1 MKKTLKMRALFFS
14 MVLVLLCVTV
24 VPTVNAGEKW
34 YDNQVE
40 ESEADII
47 ASIMADKTE
56 VRPGDEITVTFNV
69 DKMPDN
75 GLGLKAINARI
86 AYDPTKLTI
95 LQTVDEYDYPCDYIV
110 PGDLGEDMGL
120 RLGTAG
126 TITDEVAGYVP
137 GVDYD
142 HKVIGIGKAN
152 EYPSRN
158 PGTLL
163 EIKFRVNEGATGNL
177 GMFIYPIK
185 PNGEEG
191 LDKYSGFNAAG
202 AYRNENGIFETNVE
216 DTYYLNYNIDE
227 VEIVNPTTNIYFEGI
242 TRLTLD
248 TAENTE
254 EDIRDYLVIEPND
267 ATDIGTM
274 KWDTED
280 HDVAIANN
288 GIVTAVGNGTTNV
301 VVTIGDCVA
310 KLPVTVTV
318 PVTGVEFEGIDEV
331 NLDLTTNPKTDLSGY
346 VKVSPNDADVEGYN
360 WRSDNTEVATVD
372 ENGVVTAVGK
382 GTANII
388 VEVSNHEATIPVNVK
403 ASVGSVSFDPDLKEV
418 VLDTKVDTT
427 EELKDYLV
435 FTPEDPDYTNM
446 TWTSSDPE
454 VATVDS
460 DTGIVTAVGNG
471 NAIITVN
478 VDGKTATIPVSVT
491 VPLENITVE
500 KSEVTLYKNESVDV
514 KVTANPD
521 GAKWRTLKASIKSG
535 DDFAYAEDTEEGVKI
550 TGLAEGTS
558 VVTVAANDGD
568 TPELVKEITVNVK
581 ENRITS
587 VDVTAENDDEILRG
601 STKQL
606 KTSYEVEEPDR
617 ETTDDTKVT
626 WTSSDPEVA
635 TVDENGVVT
644 GLKDGKVTITATIAG
659 KSDTYEVTV
668 KEVHVEGIVISDET
682 IENLQNAQPEVGDTI
697 EIPFTVNPEDCTDV
711 EEEILEFVKTQF
723 DEEMVDVTV
732 SYDEETKTGTI
743 SVTTKKAGTTEVTV
757 EAGEET
763 YVMSFNVTEPVTET
777 PDEEE
782 APETA
787 DMPVVAMTIIMTLSI
802 AGIVASRKILAK

>member
-126 TITDEVAGYVP
+126 TVTDTPANEVP
-137 GVDYD
+137 NVDYA
-142 HKVIGIGKAN
+142 HKVIGISQAN
-152 EYPSRN
+152 AYTSRN

-185 PNGEEG
+185 PNNEDG
-191 LDKYSGFNAAG
+191 LDKFSGFNAAG
-202 AYRNENGIFETNVE
+202 AYRNESGIFETNVE

-227 VEIVNPTTNIYFEGI
+227 VEIVNPATDVYFEGI
-242 TRLTLD
+242 TSLTLD
-248 TAENTE
+248 TVENTSK
-254 EDIRDYLVIEPND
+254 DLSKNVVIVPND
-267 ATDIGTM
+267 ATDGDTM
-274 KWDTED
+274 FWDTED
-280 HDVAIANN
+280 HDVATVNN
-288 GIVTAVGNGTTNV
+288 GIVTAVGKGTTNV
-301 VVTIGDCVA
+301 IVKVGNCIA

-318 PVTGVEFEGIDEV
+318 PVTGVEFDGIDEV
-331 NLDLTTNPKTDLSGY
+331 NLDLTTNPKYDLSGH
-346 VKVSPNDADVEGYN
+346 VKLLPADAEAAGYN
-360 WRSDNTEVATVD
+360 WKSDNPEVATVD
-372 ENGVVTAVGK
+372 NNGVVTAVGK
-382 GTANII
+382 GTANIT

-446 TWTSSDPE
+446 TWTSSDE
-454 VATVDS
+454 KVATVDEN
-460 DTGIVTAVGNG
+460 GVVTAVGNG

-535 DDFAYAEDTEEGVKI
+535 DDFAYAEETEEGVKI

-601 STKQL
+601 NTKQL

-626 WTSSDPEVA
+626 WASSDEEVA

-644 GLKDGKVTITATIAG
+644 GLKDGKATITATIAG

-682 IENLQNAQPEVGDTI
+682 IENLQNSQPVVGDTI
-697 EIPFTVNPEDCTDV
+697 EIPFTVNPEDCTDI

-743 SVTTKKAGTTEVTV
+743 SITTKKAGTTEVTV

-777 PDEEE
+777 PEEE

>member
-1 MKKTLKMRALFFS
+1 MKKTLKMRTLFFS

-126 TITDEVAGYVP
+126 TVTDTPANEVP
-137 GVDYD
+137 NVDYA
-142 HKVIGIGKAN
+142 HKVIGISQAN
-152 EYPSRN
+152 AYPSRN

-191 LDKYSGFNAAG
+191 LDKFSGFNAAG
-202 AYRNENGIFETNVE
+202 AYRNESGIFETNVE

-267 ATDIGTM
+267 ATDIDTM

-280 HDVAIANN
+280 HDVAIVNN

-454 VATVDS
+454 VATVDP
-460 DTGIVTAVGNG
+460 DTGLVTAVGNG
-471 NAIITVN
+471 NATITVN

-535 DDFAYAEDTEEGVKI
+535 DDFAYAEETEEGVKI

-558 VVTVAANDGD
+558 IVTVAANDGD

-601 STKQL
+601 NTKQL

-626 WTSSDPEVA
+626 WASSDEEVA

-644 GLKDGKVTITATIAG
+644 GLKDGKATITATIAG

-682 IENLQNAQPEVGDTI
+682 IENLQNAQPVVGDTI
-697 EIPFTVNPEDCTDV
+697 EIPFTVNPEDCTDI

-763 YVMSFNVTEPVTET
+763 YVISFNVTEPVTET
-777 PDEEE
+777 PEEE

-802 AGIVASRKILAK
+802 AGIVASRKMLVK

>member
-126 TITDEVAGYVP
+126 TVTDTPANEVP
-137 GVDYD
+137 NVDYA
-142 HKVIGIGKAN
+142 HKVIGISQAN
-152 EYPSRN
+152 AYTSRN

-185 PNGEEG
+185 PNNEDG
-191 LDKYSGFNAAG
+191 LDKFSGFNAAG
-202 AYRNENGIFETNVE
+202 AYRNESGIFETNVE

-227 VEIVNPTTNIYFEGI
+227 VEIVNPATDVYFEGI
-242 TRLTLD
+242 TSLTLD
-248 TAENTE
+248 TVENTSK
-254 EDIRDYLVIEPND
+254 DLSKNVVIVPND
-267 ATDIGTM
+267 ATDGDTM
-274 KWDTED
+274 FWDTED
-280 HDVAIANN
+280 HDVATVNN
-288 GIVTAVGNGTTNV
+288 GIVTAVGKGTTNV
-301 VVTIGDCVA
+301 IVKVGNCIA

-318 PVTGVEFEGIDEV
+318 PVTGVEFDGIDEV
-331 NLDLTTNPKTDLSGY
+331 NLDLTTNPKYDLSGH
-346 VKVSPNDADVEGYN
+346 VKLSPTDAEAAGYN
-360 WRSDNTEVATVD
+360 WKSDNPEVATVD

-382 GTANII
+382 GTANIT

-446 TWTSSDPE
+446 TWTSSDE
-454 VATVDS
+454 KVATVDEN
-460 DTGIVTAVGNG
+460 GVVTAVGNG

-535 DDFAYAEDTEEGVKI
+535 DDFAYAEETEEGVKI

-601 STKQL
+601 NTKQL

-626 WTSSDPEVA
+626 WASSDEEVA

-644 GLKDGKVTITATIAG
+644 GLKDGKATITATIAG

-682 IENLQNAQPEVGDTI
+682 IENLQNAQPVVGDTI

-743 SVTTKKAGTTEVTV
+743 SITTKKAGTTEVTV

>member
-126 TITDEVAGYVP
+126 TVTDTPANEVP
-137 GVDYD
+137 NVDYA
-142 HKVIGIGKAN
+142 HKVIGISQAN
-152 EYPSRN
+152 AYTSRN

-185 PNGEEG
+185 PNNEDG
-191 LDKYSGFNAAG
+191 LDKFSGFNAAG
-202 AYRNENGIFETNVE
+202 AYRNESGIFETNVE

-227 VEIVNPTTNIYFEGI
+227 VEIVNPATDVYFEGI
-242 TRLTLD
+242 TSLTLD
-248 TAENTE
+248 TVENTSK
-254 EDIRDYLVIEPND
+254 DLSKNVVIVPND
-267 ATDIGTM
+267 ATDGDTM
-274 KWDTED
+274 FWDTED
-280 HDVAIANN
+280 HDVATVNN
-288 GIVTAVGNGTTNV
+288 GIVTAVGKGTTNV
-301 VVTIGDCVA
+301 IVKVGNCIA

-318 PVTGVEFEGIDEV
+318 PVTGVEFDGIDEV
-331 NLDLTTNPKTDLSGY
+331 NLDLTTNPKYDLSGH
-346 VKVSPNDADVEGYN
+346 VKLSPTDAEAAGYN
-360 WRSDNTEVATVD
+360 WKSDNPEVATVD
-372 ENGVVTAVGK
+372 NNGVVTAVGK
-382 GTANII
+382 GTANIT

-446 TWTSSDPE
+446 TWTSSDE
-454 VATVDS
+454 KVATVDEN
-460 DTGIVTAVGNG
+460 GVVTAVGNG

-535 DDFAYAEDTEEGVKI
+535 DDFAYAEETEEGVKI

-601 STKQL
+601 NTKQL

-626 WTSSDPEVA
+626 WASSDEEVA

-644 GLKDGKVTITATIAG
+644 GLKDGKATITATIAG

-682 IENLQNAQPEVGDTI
+682 IENLQNSQPVVGDTI
-697 EIPFTVNPEDCTDV
+697 EIPFTVNPEDCTDI

-743 SVTTKKAGTTEVTV
+743 SITTKKAGTTEVTV

-777 PDEEE
+777 PEEE

>member
-126 TITDEVAGYVP
+126 TVTDTPANEVP
-137 GVDYD
+137 NVDYA
-142 HKVIGIGKAN
+142 HKVIGISQAN
-152 EYPSRN
+152 AYTSRN

-185 PNGEEG
+185 PNNEDG
-191 LDKYSGFNAAG
+191 LDKFSGFNAAG
-202 AYRNENGIFETNVE
+202 AYRNESGIFETNVE

-227 VEIVNPTTNIYFEGI
+227 VEIVNPATDVYFEGI
-242 TRLTLD
+242 TSLTLD
-248 TAENTE
+248 TVENTSK
-254 EDIRDYLVIEPND
+254 DLSKNVVIVPND
-267 ATDIGTM
+267 ATDGDTM
-274 KWDTED
+274 FWDTED
-280 HDVAIANN
+280 HDVATVNN
-288 GIVTAVGNGTTNV
+288 GIVTAVGKGTTNV
-301 VVTIGDCVA
+301 IVKVGNCIA

-318 PVTGVEFEGIDEV
+318 PVTGVEFDGIDEV
-331 NLDLTTNPKTDLSGY
+331 NLDLTTNPKYDLSGH
-346 VKVSPNDADVEGYN
+346 VKLSPTDAEAAGYN
-360 WRSDNTEVATVD
+360 WKSDNHEVATVD
-372 ENGVVTAVGK
+372 NNGVVTAVGK
-382 GTANII
+382 GTANIT

-446 TWTSSDPE
+446 TWTSSDEE
-454 VATVDS
+454 VATVDNN
-460 DTGIVTAVGNG
+460 GKVTAVGNG
-471 NAIITVN
+471 NATITVS

-491 VPLENITVE
+491 VPLESITVE

-535 DDFAYAEDTEEGVKI
+535 DDFAYAEETEEGVKI

-558 VVTVAANDGD
+558 IVTVAANDGD

-601 STKQL
+601 NTKQL

-626 WTSSDPEVA
+626 WTSSDEEVA

-644 GLKDGKVTITATIAG
+644 GLKDGKATITATIAG

-682 IENLQNAQPEVGDTI
+682 IENLQNAQPVVGDTI

-777 PDEEE
+777 PEEE

-802 AGIVASRKILAK
+802 AGIVASRKMLVK

>member
-1 MKKTLKMRALFFS
+1 MKKTLKMRTLFFS

-126 TITDEVAGYVP
+126 TVTDTPANEVP
-137 GVDYD
+137 NVDYA
-142 HKVIGIGKAN
+142 HKVIGISQAN
-152 EYPSRN
+152 AYPSRN

-191 LDKYSGFNAAG
+191 LDKFSGFNAAG
-202 AYRNENGIFETNVE
+202 AYRNESGIFETNVE

-267 ATDIGTM
+267 ATDIDTM

-280 HDVAIANN
+280 HDVAIVNN

-446 TWTSSDPE
+446 TWTSSDE
-454 VATVDS
+454 KVATVDEN
-460 DTGIVTAVGNG
+460 GVVTAVGNG
-471 NAIITVN
+471 NATITVN

-491 VPLENITVE
+491 VPLESITVE
-500 KSEVTLYKNESVDV
+500 KPEVTLYKNESVDV
-514 KVTANPD
+514 TVTANPE

-535 DDFAYAEDTEEGVKI
+535 DSFAYAEETEAGVKI

-558 VVTVAANDGD
+558 IVTVAANDGD

-601 STKQL
+601 NTKQL

-626 WTSSDPEVA
+626 WASSDEEVA

-644 GLKDGKVTITATIAG
+644 GLKDGKATITATIAG

-682 IENLQNAQPEVGDTI
+682 IENLQNAQPVVGDTI

-777 PDEEE
+777 PEEE

>member
-126 TITDEVAGYVP
+126 TVTDTPANEVP
-137 GVDYD
+137 NVDYA
-142 HKVIGIGKAN
+142 HKVIEISQAN
-152 EYPSRN
+152 AYTSRN

-185 PNGEEG
+185 PNNEDG
-191 LDKYSGFNAAG
+191 LDKFSGFNAAG
-202 AYRNENGIFETNVE
+202 AYRNESGIFETNVE

-227 VEIVNPTTNIYFEGI
+227 VEIVNPATDVYFEGI
-242 TRLTLD
+242 TSLTLD
-248 TAENTE
+248 TVENTSK
-254 EDIRDYLVIEPND
+254 DLSKNVVIVPND
-267 ATDIGTM
+267 ATDGDTM
-274 KWDTED
+274 FWDTED
-280 HDVAIANN
+280 HDVATVNN
-288 GIVTAVGNGTTNV
+288 GIVTAVGKGTTNV
-301 VVTIGDCVA
+301 IVKVGNCIA

-318 PVTGVEFEGIDEV
+318 PVTGVEFDGIDEV
-331 NLDLTTNPKTDLSGY
+331 NLDLTTNPKYDLSGH
-346 VKVSPNDADVEGYN
+346 VKLSPTDAEAAGYN
-360 WRSDNTEVATVD
+360 WKSDNPEVATVD
-372 ENGVVTAVGK
+372 NNGVVTAVGK
-382 GTANII
+382 GTANIT

-446 TWTSSDPE
+446 TWTSSDE
-454 VATVDS
+454 KVATVDEN
-460 DTGIVTAVGNG
+460 GVVTAVGNG

-535 DDFAYAEDTEEGVKI
+535 DDFAYAEETEEGVKI

-601 STKQL
+601 NTKQL

-626 WTSSDPEVA
+626 WASSDEEVA

-644 GLKDGKVTITATIAG
+644 GLKDGKATITATIAG

-682 IENLQNAQPEVGDTI
+682 IENLQNSQPVVGDTI
-697 EIPFTVNPEDCTDV
+697 EIPFTVNPEDCTDI

-743 SVTTKKAGTTEVTV
+743 SITTKKAGTTEVTV

-777 PDEEE
+777 PEEE

>member
-126 TITDEVAGYVP
+126 TVTDTPANEVP
-137 GVDYD
+137 NVDYA
-142 HKVIGIGKAN
+142 HKVIGISQAN
-152 EYPSRN
+152 AYTSRN

-185 PNGEEG
+185 PNNEDG
-191 LDKYSGFNAAG
+191 LDKFSGFNAAG
-202 AYRNENGIFETNVE
+202 AYRNESGIFETNVE

-227 VEIVNPTTNIYFEGI
+227 VEIVNPATDVYFEGI
-242 TRLTLD
+242 TSLTLD
-248 TAENTE
+248 TVENTSK
-254 EDIRDYLVIEPND
+254 DLSKNVVIVPND
-267 ATDIGTM
+267 ATDGDTM
-274 KWDTED
+274 FWDTED
-280 HDVAIANN
+280 HDVATVNN
-288 GIVTAVGNGTTNV
+288 GIVTAVGKGTTNV
-301 VVTIGDCVA
+301 IVKVGNCIA

-318 PVTGVEFEGIDEV
+318 PVTGVEFDGIDEV
-331 NLDLTTNPKTDLSGY
+331 NLDLTTNPKYDLSGH
-346 VKVSPNDADVEGYN
+346 VKLSPTDAEAAGYN
-360 WRSDNTEVATVD
+360 WKSDNPEVATVD

-382 GTANII
+382 GTANIT

-446 TWTSSDPE
+446 TWTSSDE
-454 VATVDS
+454 KVATVDEN
-460 DTGIVTAVGNG
+460 GVVTAVGNG

-535 DDFAYAEDTEEGVKI
+535 DDFAYAEETEEGVKI

-558 VVTVAANDGD
+558 IVTVAANDGD

-601 STKQL
+601 NTKQL

-626 WTSSDPEVA
+626 WASSDEEVA

-644 GLKDGKVTITATIAG
+644 GLKDGKATITATIAG

-682 IENLQNAQPEVGDTI
+682 IENLQNAQPVVGDTI

-743 SVTTKKAGTTEVTV
+743 SITTKKAGTTEVTV

-777 PDEEE
+777 PEEE

>member
-126 TITDEVAGYVP
+126 TVTDTPANEVP
-137 GVDYD
+137 NVDYA
-142 HKVIGIGKAN
+142 HKVIGISQAN
-152 EYPSRN
+152 AYTSRN

-185 PNGEEG
+185 PNNEDG
-191 LDKYSGFNAAG
+191 LDKFSGFNAAG
-202 AYRNENGIFETNVE
+202 AYRNESGIFETNVE

-227 VEIVNPTTNIYFEGI
+227 VEIVNPATDVYFEGI
-242 TRLTLD
+242 TSLTLD
-248 TAENTE
+248 TVENTSK
-254 EDIRDYLVIEPND
+254 DLSKNVVIVPND
-267 ATDIGTM
+267 ATDGDTM
-274 KWDTED
+274 FWDTED
-280 HDVAIANN
+280 HDVATVNN
-288 GIVTAVGNGTTNV
+288 GIVTAVGKGTTNV
-301 VVTIGDCVA
+301 IVKVGNCIA

-318 PVTGVEFEGIDEV
+318 PVTGVEFDGIDEV
-331 NLDLTTNPKTDLSGY
+331 NLDLTTNPKYDLSGH
-346 VKVSPNDADVEGYN
+346 VKLSPTDAEAAGYN
-360 WRSDNTEVATVD
+360 WKSDNPEVATVD

-382 GTANII
+382 GTANIT

-446 TWTSSDPE
+446 TWTSSDE
-454 VATVDS
+454 KVATVDEN
-460 DTGIVTAVGNG
+460 GVVTAVGNG

-535 DDFAYAEDTEEGVKI
+535 DDFAYAEETEEGVKI

-558 VVTVAANDGD
+558 IVTVAANDGD

-601 STKQL
+601 NTKQL

-626 WTSSDPEVA
+626 WASSDEEVA

-644 GLKDGKVTITATIAG
+644 GLKDGKATITATIAG

-682 IENLQNAQPEVGDTI
+682 IENLQNAQPVVGDTI
-697 EIPFTVNPEDCTDV
+697 EIPFTVNPEDCTDI

-743 SVTTKKAGTTEVTV
+743 SITTKKAGTTEVTV

-777 PDEEE
+777 PEEE